1 MEEEDLE
8 ALRRKKLLELQQ
20 RAQAEKELEAQK
32 QQVELQKRSIL
43 MEILTPEA
51 RSRLANVKLARPEY
65 AVQIENL
72 IIQLAQTGQIRQK
85 ITDEQLKQILRKI
98 SAKRKDITI
107 RRV

>member
-1 MEEEDLE
+1 MAEDLD

-20 RAQAEKELEAQK
+20 RAQAERELEVQK
-32 QQVELQKRSIL
+32 QQLDLQKRSVL
-43 MEILTPEA
+43 MEVLTPEA

>member
-1 MEEEDLE
+1 MAEDLD

-20 RAQAEKELEAQK
+20 RAQDEKYQEAQK
-32 QQVELQKRSIL
+32 QQLDLQKRSVL
-43 MEILTPEA
+43 MEVLTPEA

>member
-1 MEEEDLE
+1 MAEDLD

-20 RAQAEKELEAQK
+20 RAQAERDLEAQK
-32 QQVELQKRSIL
+32 QQLDLQKRSVL
-43 MEILTPEA
+43 MEVLTPEA

-65 AVQIENL
+65 AIQIENL
-72 IIQLAQTGQIRQK
+72 IIQLAQTGQIKQK

>member
-1 MEEEDLE
+1 MAEDLE

-20 RAQAEKELEAQK
+20 RAQDEKYQEAQK
-32 QQVELQKRSIL
+32 QQLDLQKRSVL
-43 MEILTPEA
+43 MEVLTPEA

-65 AVQIENL
+65 AIQIENL

>member
-1 MEEEDLE
+1 MAEDLD

-20 RAQAEKELEAQK
+20 RAQAERELEAQK
-32 QQVELQKRSIL
+32 QQLDLQKRSVL
-43 MEILTPEA
+43 MEVLTPEA

>member
-1 MEEEDLE
+1 MAEDLD

-20 RAQAEKELEAQK
+20 RAQAERDQEAQK
-32 QQVELQKRSIL
+32 QQLDLQKRSVL
-43 MEILTPEA
+43 MEVLTPEA

-65 AVQIENL
+65 ALQIENL

>member
-1 MEEEDLE
+1 MAEDLD

-20 RAQAEKELEAQK
+20 RAQDEKYQEAQK
-32 QQVELQKRSIL
+32 QQLDLQKRSVL
-43 MEILTPEA
+43 MEVLTPEA

-72 IIQLAQTGQIRQK
+72 VIQLAQTGQIRQK